1 MKNHKLIKIKQ
12 EKCAKC
18 CSGFRLILHS
28 AHYFVNFL
36 QSGLV
41 LSSILLYS
49 QIIFCLNHD
58 FCVLMLF
65 FRLFSVE

>member
-28 AHYFVNFL
+28 AHYFVTFL
-36 QSGLV
+36 
-41 LSSILLYS
+41 
-49 QIIFCLNHD
+49 QIIFRLNHN
-58 FCVLMLF
+58 LRILILF
-65 FRLFSVE
+65 FRFFAVE